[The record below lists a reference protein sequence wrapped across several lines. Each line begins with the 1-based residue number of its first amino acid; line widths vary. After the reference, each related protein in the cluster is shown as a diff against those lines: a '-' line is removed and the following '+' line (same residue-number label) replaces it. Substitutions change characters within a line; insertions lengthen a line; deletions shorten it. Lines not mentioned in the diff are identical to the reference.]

1 MVTSYRWRP
10 PKTHLSPREQE
21 ILKLAAQGQ
30 RVNQI
35 ARTLWLSPH
44 TVRNHLKSAYRI
56 LRASDLAEA
65 LLRAIARGEIP
76 LPPADSTDG
85 RGEGKL

>member
-1 MVTSYRWRP
+1 MMTYRWRP

-35 ARTLWLSPH
+35 ARSLWLSPH
-44 TVRNHLKSAYRI
+44 TVRNHLKNAYRV
-56 LRASDLAEA
+56 LHASDLAEA
-65 LLRAIARGEIP
+65 LLKAIERGDIS
-76 LPPADSTDG
+76 LSPADSTAG
-85 RGEGKL
+85 HGEGKV

>member
-1 MVTSYRWRP
+1 MLMPYRWRP

-35 ARTLWLSPH
+35 ACTLWLSPR

-65 LLRAIARGEIP
+65 LLKAIGRGDIP
-76 LPPADSTDG
+76 LPSADSTAG
-85 RGEGKL
+85 QGEGKV